1 MARVLEFETERIFRR
16 LNVLE
21 GTQIKYAGGQAL
33 KRLGYELKQHNE
45 MQMAGRFENPV
56 PYTLSSVGYEA
67 NGLELRLYLNKDGSK
82 GNAPATY
89 IYPADRGSD
98 SSLAYRTRF
107 ARGIEKLGIT
117 PMFPVPYLGGRGVR
131 LNAAGNMTPGQYSQV
146 LAGLKRRPSV
156 YFSVPDRRNPRPAQ
170 ENLKPGIYQRT
181 SKGLN
186 MLFGYLPSTPSVR
199 QPYDFAGI
207 TTRLTQQR
215 LPKLLSEELAKA
227 LR

>member
-1 MARVLEFETERIFRR
+1 MARTIEFETERIFRR

-33 KRLGYELKQHNE
+33 KRLGYELKQHNKL
-45 MQMAGRFENPV
+45 QMARRFENPV

-89 IYPADRGSD
+89 IYPTDRGSD

-117 PMFPVPYLGGRGVR
+117 SLFPVPYLGGRGVR
-131 LNAAGNMTPGQYSQV
+131 RNAAGNMTPGQYSQV
-146 LAGLKRRPSV
+146 LAGLKKRPSV
-156 YFSVPDRRNPRPAQ
+156 YFSVPDRRNPRPST
-170 ENLKPGIYQRT
+170 LPPGIYQRT
-181 SKGLN
+181 SKGVN
-186 MLFGYLPSTPSVR
+186 MLFGYRPSTPSVR
-199 QPYDFAGI
+199 QAYDFAGI
-207 TTRLTQQR
+207 TIRLTQQR
-215 LPKLLSEELAKA
+215 LPKLLGEELAKA

>member
-1 MARVLEFETERIFRR
+1 MARTIEFETERIFRR

-33 KRLGYELKQHNE
+33 KRLGYELKHHNE

-89 IYPADRGSD
+89 IYPTDRGSD

-117 PMFPVPYLGGRGVR
+117 SLFPVPYLGGRGVR
-131 LNAAGNMTPGQYSQV
+131 RNAAGNMTPGQYSQV
-146 LAGLKRRPSV
+146 LAGLKKRPSV
-156 YFSVPDRRNPRPAQ
+156 YFSVPDRRNPRSSTLP
-170 ENLKPGIYQRT
+170 PGIYQRT
-181 SKGLN
+181 SKGVN
-186 MLFGYLPSTPSVR
+186 MLFGYRPSTPSVR
-199 QPYDFAGI
+199 QAYDFTGI
-207 TTRLTQQR
+207 TIRLTQQR
-215 LPKLLSEELAKA
+215 LPKLLGEELAKA